1 MTTFAVSTVHDT
13 EPESLYERVGADPA
27 IRAVM
32 GGLYARIMS
41 DRELAPIFERVN
53 IERHSRKAAAFVAAA
68 AGGPDEW
75 SGRDMVS
82 AHRSLHIT
90 NEQFDRVAEHLND
103 TLEAMEVPLGLT
115 SELLIL
121 VGSLRSQIVTEPVA

>member
-13 EPESLYERVGADPA
+13 DPESLYERVGADPA
-27 IRAVM
+27 IQAVM
-32 GGLYARIMS
+32 GGLYARIMG
-41 DRELAPIFERVN
+41 DPELAPIFERVN

-75 SGRDMVS
+75 SGRDMAS
-82 AHRSLHIT
+82 AHRNLQIT

-115 SELLIL
+115 TELLIL